1 MLKINNNNRVVLVF
15 DVVLVLNIFDTF
27 SSVSIVDFEQLNA
40 SCVFLLLKIIPRTS
54 FMMILRS
61 SF

>member
-15 DVVLVLNIFDTF
+15 DVVLVLNIFHTF

-40 SCVFLLLKIIPRTS
+40 SCVFLPLKIIPRTS